1 MSPRSSVLAVKWF
14 GLTLAAGLLLAWPP
28 VSSAIDDIVVNGG
41 DSHYSFTVNDLA
53 AGPGSNFT
61 TPIVIGTTFNLLVTS
76 DGPCVVMARR
86 STTGWFTAGTL
97 WVQIKTGETFGEAKP
112 IDITDQTILTSPTPL
127 TNQLYVLRYV
137 LKDVTVG
144 NLPGTYSTSVTFTV
158 SSL

>member
-1 MSPRSSVLAVKWF
+1 MSPRTSVLAVKWL

-28 VSSAIDDIVVNGG
+28 VSSATDDIVVNG
-41 DSHYSFTVNDLA
+41 DASYSFTANDLA
-53 AGPGSNFT
+53 AGPGSNFST
-61 TPIVIGTTFNLLVTS
+61 QIVIGTTFNLLVTS

-86 STTGWFTAGTL
+86 SASGWLTAGTL
-97 WVQIKTGETFGEAKP
+97 WVQVKSGETFGEPKP

-137 LKDVTVG
+137 LRNVTVG
-144 NLPGTYSTSVTFTV
+144 NAPRTYSAAVTFTV